1 MPFYSRVW
9 RELSISNFFEYLYAK
24 SCFNYLIL
32 QINDVKKSPNY
43 DIYYIRIHS
52 WMCYC
57 VTDVYYTWK
66 HLKRLQMRKD
76 QFLLSLALF

>member
-1 MPFYSRVW
+1 MSFYSRVW

-43 DIYYIRIHS
+43 DIY
-52 WMCYC
+52 
-57 VTDVYYTWK
+57 
-66 HLKRLQMRKD
+66 
-76 QFLLSLALF
+76 